1 MSFEAY
7 NNNTALKRK
16 GVVIQYTP
24 EQVTEIV
31 RCQKDIEYFIR
42 NYIYIISLDS
52 GRIKFNLY
60 DFQVELI
67 KSCEDHRFNIFT
79 IERQAGKTITISAY
93 LLYKALFNR
102 DYTVGIL
109 ANNATKSREILSRVK
124 MMYEELPWWLKSGVV
139 KWNEGSI
146 EFSNG
151 SKMFA
156 GPTTAASLR
165 GYSINILYL
174 DEFAFVQND
183 IQFYTSAYPVISSG
197 NTTKI
202 IITSTPN
209 GMNLFYKLFTDA
221 VNHRNSFAYKL
232 FTWRDHPKKDEKWK
246 IETIK
251 NTSPK
256 QFAQEH
262 ECRFLGS
269 SNTLISGDCLERMVY
284 ADPIEQTESARLYKR
299 VKPEA
304 EYVACVD
311 VSEGVGR
318 DFSTVSVFDISVKPY
333 EQVYVYQRND
343 ISPWLLCGVVHEIA
357 RKYNS
362 AYLVIENN
370 SIGKI
375 VADGVFYEY
384 EYDNMVTTRMHKGSE
399 KIEGYTLTDVG
410 LVMNRKTKSIGCSAI
425 KTLLEEGLL
434 VVNDWATVQELGTFV
449 KTGTSYQA
457 EKNKFDDLVMPL
469 IHFGWL
475 TTQTWFED
483 LTSMGMRDLVKAR
496 NEKEAESRHLAFG
509 FFSDGTDEISVT
521 MM

>member
-1 MSFEAY
+1 MKILSEGGVF
-7 NNNTALKRK
+7 RK
-16 GVVIQYTP
+16 FDGVIQS
-24 EQVTEIV
+24 E
-31 RCQKDIEYFIR
+31 RSDM
-42 NYIYIISLDS
+42 
-52 GRIKFNLY
+52 
-60 DFQVELI
+60 VELFFENGGWLELTSDHQI
-67 KSCEDHRFNIFT
+67 FCEDGVKPA
-79 IERQAGKTITISAY
+79 IEVKMGDKVKTIDSYQIVI
-93 LLYKALFNR
+93 YKSKHNR
-102 DYTVGIL
+102 P
-109 ANNATKSREILSRVK
+109 TKVYDAINVEETHNFYAFDFLVK
-124 MMYEELPWWLKSGVV
+124 
-139 KWNEGSI
+139 NC
-146 EFSNG
+146 
-151 SKMFA
+151 
-156 GPTTAASLR
+156 
-165 GYSINILYL
+165 LYL

-269 SNTLISGDCLERMVY
+269 SNTLISGDCLERMVH

-434 VVNDWATVQELGTFV
+434 VVNDWATIQELGTFV